1 MKISNR
7 HIFRF
12 CQKFYEKPI
21 WNIRKDKENPPPCRQ
36 PGRASGP
43 GEGGGKRVGVKGL
56 TGVARKLRK
65 HSTDTEGHL
74 WRYLRDRQI
83 EGFKFRRQQPVGSY
97 VVDFVNLEKKVVI
110 ELDGGQHALHPG
122 DRIRDEWLR
131 GEEYRVLRF
140 WDNQVFSNLEGVLE
154 NIRDA
159 LLTPHPDP
167 LPCLRRS
174 GFAQAGP
181 RGEGR

>member
-1 MKISNR
+1 MGR
-7 HIFRF
+7 QR
-12 CQKFYEKPI
+12 KPSPL
-21 WNIRKDKENPPPCRQ
+21 R
-36 PGRASGP
+36 
-43 GEGGGKRVGVKGL
+43 GEGKGWGWKGL
-56 TGVARKLRK
+56 TGVARRLRK
-65 HSTDTEGHL
+65 HSTDTEGRL

-131 GEEYRVLRF
+131 AEGYKVLRF

-154 NIRDA
+154 DIRSA
-159 LLTPHPDP
+159 LLTPHPYP
-167 LPCLRRS
+167 LPQ
-174 GFAQAGP
+174 GE
-181 RGEGR
+181 RGDNF

>member
-1 MKISNR
+1 
-7 HIFRF
+7 
-12 CQKFYEKPI
+12 
-21 WNIRKDKENPPPCRQ
+21 
-36 PGRASGP
+36 
-43 GEGGGKRVGVKGL
+43 
-56 TGVARKLRK
+56 
-65 HSTDTEGHL
+65 L

-131 GEEYRVLRF
+131 AEGYKVLRF

-154 NIRDA
+154 DIRSA
-159 LLTPHPDP
+159 LLTPHPYP
-167 LPCLRRS
+167 LPQ
-174 GFAQAGP
+174 GE
-181 RGEGR
+181 RGDNF